1 VNHAK
6 GRCTVLATCLGLA
19 AACLG
24 LSACG
29 GSSSSGTAS
38 LSSFKS
44 AFAAD
49 QAQFRQFGTQLGKSI
64 AGAASKTDAALATEF
79 SQLSSRAQGEAAK
92 LAELKPP
99 AKYKPTVNKLT
110 AAFKAIASDLSGIS
124 SAAVK
129 HDASAA
135 KAASAKLV
143 GAAESVKSSDGALS
157 KPLGLTPPAG

>member
-1 VNHAK
+1 MNHAK
-6 GRCTVLATCLGLA
+6 ERCTVVATCLGLA
-19 AACLG
+19 ACLG
-24 LSACG
+24 VSACG
-29 GSSSSGTAS
+29 GSSSTS

-49 QAQFRQFGTQLGKSI
+49 QAQFRQFGTQLGESI

-79 SQLSSRAQGEAAK
+79 SQLSSRAQEQAGK
-92 LAELKPP
+92 LSELKPP
-99 AKYKPTVNKLT
+99 AKYKPNVDKLT
-110 AAFKAIASDLSGIS
+110 AAFKEIASDLSGIS

-157 KPLGLTPPAG
+157 KPLGLKPPGA